1 MCWPWVKRRYSRGD
15 AERAP
20 GYPPYEGRGPPR
32 AGPYGNGPSGP
43 PPHGPPGAQPGASEY
58 ASANGRANG
67 PPPPPPPRD
76 ANDFSRGPPPADR
89 HLFNA
94 HANEHAHTNGVVAPD
109 SIRVSASGDMF
120 VHSVYCG

>member
-1 MCWPWVKRRYSRGD
+1 MIETAVILPCRYSRGD

-20 GYPPYEGRGPPR
+20 GYPPYEGRGPSQ
-32 AGPYGNGPSGP
+32 GGVNGNGPPGPQRSGPPGAASGP
-43 PPHGPPGAQPGASEY
+43 PPYAGEY
-58 ASANGRANG
+58 ANANGRPSG

-94 HANEHAHTNGVVAPD
+94 HANEHAHTNGKFRTCSLGVQFAID
-109 SIRVSASGDMF
+109 
-120 VHSVYCG
+120 